1 MDIAPLWH
9 GLYNA
14 SEKREGGVAPMLL
27 NFKLGLAKSAYRA
40 LLLICDFPYFE
51 QRLMLAK
58 ARLRVMLSFSL
69 LCLGMLR

>member
-1 MDIAPLWH
+1 
-9 GLYNA
+9 
-14 SEKREGGVAPMLL
+14 MLL